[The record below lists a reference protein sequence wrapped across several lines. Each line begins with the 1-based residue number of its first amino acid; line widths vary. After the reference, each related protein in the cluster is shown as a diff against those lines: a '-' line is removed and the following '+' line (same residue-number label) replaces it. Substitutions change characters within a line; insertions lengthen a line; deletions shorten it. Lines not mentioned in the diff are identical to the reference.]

1 MSNKSFRIDCNI
13 TLDSSKE
20 ADIIKVIDKL
30 KSSHKLGQFITHLIQ
45 LSINNPE
52 LLDNNSYSD
61 GETLK
66 KLSELG
72 ISYNR
77 NNFFNYIE
85 KEVASMKDKIDSMYS
100 LVLKTYM
107 LGQMGKT
114 LGIDEKAE
122 NELLAQ
128 FVIEKQFK
136 EIQEIVG
143 VDLKSDVLASNKL
156 ADVKKIGEDT
166 LEYVI
171 ESYSGL
177 INELKKLP
185 VQQQEQ
191 VVVVQQPV
199 VQQEQVA
206 VVQQPVVQQTQ
217 PVKEVVVQ
225 QPVKEVQ
232 QSQPTNTEEASDEAI
247 NFDNADL
254 LALSNFFGD

>member
-85 KEVASMKDKIDSMYS
+85 KEVASMKNKIDSMYS

-107 LGQMGKT
+107 LGQIGKT

-128 FVIEKQFK
+128 FIIEKQFK

-177 INELKKLP
+177 INELKKLT
-185 VQQQEQ
+185 VQQHEQ
-191 VVVVQQPV
+191 VAIVQKPV
-199 VQQEQVA
+199 VQQEQA
-206 VVQQPVVQQTQ
+206 
-217 PVKEVVVQ
+217 VKEVVVQ
-225 QPVKEVQ
+225 QPVQVAQQTQKEVQ
-232 QSQPTNTEEASDEAI
+232 QPQPTNTEETSDEAI

>member
-85 KEVASMKDKIDSMYS
+85 KEVTSMKNKIDSMYS

-128 FVIEKQFK
+128 FIIEKQFK

-156 ADVKKIGEDT
+156 ADIKKIGEDT

-185 VQQQEQ
+185 VQQQI
-191 VVVVQQPV
+191 VVQQPV
-199 VQQEQVA
+199 KEIQQEQVA
-206 VVQQPVVQQTQ
+206 VVQQPVVQQAQ

-232 QSQPTNTEEASDEAI
+232 QSQPINTEETSDEAI

>member
-1 MSNKSFRIDCNI
+1 MSSKSFRIDCNI

-107 LGQMGKT
+107 LGQIGKT

-177 INELKKLP
+177 INELKKLT

-199 VQQEQVA
+199 VKQEQS
-206 VVQQPVVQQTQ
+206 
-217 PVKEVVVQ
+217 VKEVVVQ
-225 QPVKEVQ
+225 QPVQVAQQPQKEVQ
-232 QSQPTNTEEASDEAI
+232 KSQPTNTEETSDEAI

>member
-1 MSNKSFRIDCNI
+1 MSSKSFRIDCNI

-107 LGQMGKT
+107 LGQIGKT

-177 INELKKLP
+177 INELKKLT

-199 VQQEQVA
+199 VKQE
-206 VVQQPVVQQTQ
+206 Q

-225 QPVKEVQ
+225 QPVQVAQQPQKEVQ
-232 QSQPTNTEEASDEAI
+232 KSQPTNTEETSDEAI